1 MSSTPEHSINVS
13 LPWSERQRQLTNLI
27 SWARGLTPTQLA
39 RLSESDRAQIATA
52 LEQYELQDP
61 VTFAQRILGMEPWHK
76 QAEVM
81 RAINDHD
88 RVAVRSGHK
97 IGKSACA
104 AALALWWY
112 YTRPRAT
119 VVLTSTTDDQVG
131 KILWAELTRLYNRAP
146 EILGGEMHE
155 SHRAG
160 LRNKDGRRIFGLA
173 SNKGEGMAGFSGEE
187 LLFVMDEASGIED
200 YIFDAIEGNRA
211 GGARVIMFG
220 NPTQQSG
227 RFYEAFH
234 DERGFWHCI
243 HISSE
248 TTPNVTEGRIVV
260 PGLAT
265 RDYIEE
271 KRAEWGEN
279 SPLYMIRVR
288 GDFPDRAADAVI
300 DLDLVKKYFI
310 DWREPR
316 PSDGRLEIG
325 VDVARFGE
333 DVTVIQPRRGLYAD
347 RPVTLYGADIVRVTD
362 LVARTARKLRVPGER
377 PIIRIDG
384 GGVGGGVV
392 DLLRAATD
400 LEIVDANASASAGG
414 EEHARLRDKLWFN
427 LRDWL
432 KEGGKAPQDRFLSQE
447 LAAPVYSFDLR
458 GRIKVESK
466 DDIRNK
472 LHPKRS
478 PDRAD
483 ALALAVFQRSMPA
496 AAKYDSP
503 LYIAEAPDPDELAIQ
518 RRIDEI
524 SEGWR

>member
-1 MSSTPEHSINVS
+1 MQS
-13 LPWSERQRQLTNLI
+13 WSERSRQLTSLI
-27 SWARGLTPTQLA
+27 SWARQLTPKQLA
-39 RLSESDRAQIATA
+39 SLSEQDRIDIAKA
-52 LEQYELQDP
+52 VEQYELLDP
-61 VTFAQRILGMEPWHK
+61 VVFANRILEMEPWSK

-81 RAINDHD
+81 RAITKYD

-112 YTRPRAT
+112 HTRPRAT

-131 KILWAELTRLYNRAP
+131 KILWAELTRLYQRAP
-146 EILGGEMHE
+146 AILGGEMHE

-160 LRNKDGRRIFGLA
+160 LRHKDGRRIFGLA

-187 LLFVMDEASGIED
+187 LLFIMDEASGIED

-234 DERGFWHCI
+234 DDRGFWHCV

-265 RDYIEE
+265 REYVEE
-271 KRAEWGEN
+271 KKAEWGEA
-279 SPLYMIRVR
+279 SPLYQIRVA
-288 GDFPDRAADAVI
+288 GNFPDRASDAVI
-300 DLDLVKKYFI
+300 DLILVENCSKK
-310 DWREPR
+310 WRR
-316 PSDGRLEIG
+316 PVPEDGILEIG

-333 DVTVIQPRRGLYAD
+333 DDTVITPRRGLFAGESLVLSHMD
-347 RPVTLYGADIVRVTD
+347 NVRVAGEVLRFARNLRAGSERPIVRV
-362 LVARTARKLRVPGER
+362 
-377 PIIRIDG
+377 DG
-384 GGVGGGVV
+384 GGNGSGVV
-392 DLLRAATD
+392 DILRQNRE
-400 LEIVDANASASAGG
+400 LQLIDANASQNAVSST
-414 EEHARLRDKLWFN
+414 EHSRLRDALWFN

-432 KEGGKAPQDRFLSQE
+432 KAGGQVPHDRKLVQE
-447 LAAPVYSFDLR
+447 LAAPTYAFDTK
-458 GRIKVESK
+458 GRLKVESK
-466 DDIRNK
+466 DDIRAK
-472 LHPKRS
+472 LRPQRS

-483 ALALAVFQRSMPA
+483 ALALAVYQRTTTA
-496 AAKYDSP
+496 AAKYTAPPYADD
-503 LYIAEAPDPDELAIQ
+503 APDSDAQAIE
-518 RRIDEI
+518 RRLDEI
-524 SEGWR
+524 CSGWL